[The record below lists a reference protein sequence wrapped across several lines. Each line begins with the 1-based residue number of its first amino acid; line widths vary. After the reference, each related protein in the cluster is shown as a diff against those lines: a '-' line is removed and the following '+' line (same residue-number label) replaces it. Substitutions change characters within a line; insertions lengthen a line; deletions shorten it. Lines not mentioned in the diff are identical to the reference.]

1 MFCGIGAHF
10 DDQRSTQAD
19 SILLL
24 AGDFDLALHR
34 AIQSI
39 YAVRRPQLRT
49 RMTRITRAWGALAP
63 EQRIATVSALALL
76 VTMFLPWYDLQSL
89 DRKSDAIYSH
99 SISAFGDVS
108 FVEAAVFLVAAGV
121 VALMFARAERRD
133 FHMPGSDGAV
143 VMAAGAWAALL
154 IFYRVFSR
162 PDGHGYPVGIEW
174 GFFLAFVAAGTLGY
188 AGWRMR
194 AANTPEMPLMRP
206 RGSRRRTSSD
216 EDITA
221 VTPSPRRTSRARP
234 VAMRPS
240 PPPAEDSP
248 PPTRDSDP
256 SRDITTVVE
265 HDSHPSE
272 DITTVVEHDSDPS
285 EDITTVVEQ
294 SPRAPRSTN
303 PSPTSRRPTAP
314 PKRPRFPPGP
324 SEQLSFDDSP
334 AEPEEH

>member
-1 MFCGIGAHF
+1 
-10 DDQRSTQAD
+10 
-19 SILLL
+19 
-24 AGDFDLALHR
+24 
-34 AIQSI
+34 
-39 YAVRRPQLRT
+39 
-49 RMTRITRAWGALAP
+49 MTRITRAWGALAP
-63 EQRIATVSALALL
+63 EQRIASVAALAML

-89 DRKSDAIYSH
+89 NRKSGAINSH

-121 VALMFARAERRD
+121 IALMFARAERRD

-194 AANTPEMPLMRP
+194 AASAPEMPLVRP
-206 RGSRRRTSSD
+206 RGSRRRTSGD
-216 EDITA
+216 EDVTT
-221 VTPSPRRTSRARP
+221 VTPSPRRASRTRP
-234 VAMRPS
+234 VAARPS
-240 PPPAEDSP
+240 APPVEEGPAV
-248 PPTRDSDP
+248 TRDSDP
-256 SRDITTVVE
+256 STDITTVVK
-265 HDSHPSE
+265 HDP
-272 DITTVVEHDSDPS
+272 DPS
-285 EDITTVVEQ
+285 EDVTTVVEQ
-294 SPRAPRSTN
+294 SARPSQSTP
-303 PSPTSRRPTAP
+303 PSPPPRRPIAP

-334 AEPEEH
+334 VEPEER

>member
-1 MFCGIGAHF
+1 M
-10 DDQRSTQAD
+10 
-19 SILLL
+19 
-24 AGDFDLALHR
+24 
-34 AIQSI
+34 
-39 YAVRRPQLRT
+39 
-49 RMTRITRAWGALAP
+49 TRAWGALAP
-63 EQRIATVSALALL
+63 EQRIATVAALALL

-89 DRKSDAIYSH
+89 DRKTGAINSH

-121 VALMFARAERRD
+121 IGLMFARAERRD

-194 AANTPEMPLMRP
+194 AASTPEMPLMRP
-206 RGSRRRTSSD
+206 RGNRRRASSD
-216 EDITA
+216 EDVTA

-234 VAMRPS
+234 VAVRPS
-240 PPPAEDSP
+240 PAPAEDSP
-248 PPTRDSDP
+248 LVMRDSDP
-256 SRDITTVVE
+256 SRDIATVAK
-265 HDSHPSE
+265 
-272 DITTVVEHDSDPS
+272 HDSDPS
-285 EDITTVVEQ
+285 EDATTVVEQ
-294 SPRAPRSTN
+294 SARGPQSTN
-303 PSPTSRRPTAP
+303 PSSKSIRPIAP
-314 PKRPRFPPGP
+314 AKRGRFPPRP

-334 AEPEEH
+334 VEPEER